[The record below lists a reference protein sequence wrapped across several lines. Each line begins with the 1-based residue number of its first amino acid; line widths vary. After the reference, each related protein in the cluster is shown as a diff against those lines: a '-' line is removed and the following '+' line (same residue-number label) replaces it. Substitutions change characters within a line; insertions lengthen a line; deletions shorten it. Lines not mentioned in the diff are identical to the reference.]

1 MVVIILEKVSASV
14 RGELTRWLL
23 ELKTGVFVGNVS
35 GAVRDA
41 LWTQVCGKLRDGAGI
56 LLHSAANEQ
65 GYAIRL
71 HGKTSRQVES
81 YDGLL
86 LMRIPLAPKT
96 PPETLLTEEVQN

>member
-1 MVVIILEKVSASV
+1 MVVIILEKVPASV

-41 LWTQVCGKLRDGAGI
+41 LWLQVCSKMKGGAGM
-56 LLHSAANEQ
+56 LLHNTANEQ

-71 HGKTSRQVES
+71 HGKTARQIENL
-81 YDGLL
+81 DGLL
-86 LMRIPLAPKT
+86 LMRIPAVDKPEGQPEAPQ
-96 PPETLLTEEVQN
+96 L